1 MSDKQN
7 LGPGSTKDRL
17 DAALEWNAA
26 SERQAGKRTAADE
39 ADAREAARDDDRK
52 RERASAAAAGREVPD
67 LEDDAGDRGC

>member
-26 SERQAGKRTAADE
+26 SERQAGKRTADDE
-39 ADAREAARDDDRK
+39 AAAHQAARDDDRK
-52 RERASAAAAGREVPD
+52 RSTPAAGSEVPD

>member
-26 SERQAGKRTAADE
+26 TERQAGKRRSEDADDDVRDE
-39 ADAREAARDDDRK
+39 SERARE
-52 RERASAAAAGREVPD
+52 SGAAAGSEFPG